1 MASIGR
7 RIVFCVSTLV
17 TSVEH
22 SRLVQNGEGPV
33 VEAAGLELV
42 YKTGVREVRALDGI
56 DLTVPRGQFLCVRGK
71 SGSGKSSLLH
81 TIGGL
86 RKPTAGSVRVAG
98 LDVNSLTPRE
108 AALFRRRMCGIV
120 FQFFNLLPMLTVA
133 QNVAFPLILDGL
145 PRARIN
151 GIVDGLLA
159 ELGILA
165 YRDRSPDQLSG
176 GEMQRVAIARA
187 VAIDPDVILADEPT
201 GNLDSASGAQ
211 IWELLRDLAHRKNVT
226 TIMVTHDADA
236 AEFADRVVELGDGRV
251 IRDSAKSGGHGS

>member
-1 MASIGR
+1 
-7 RIVFCVSTLV
+7 
-17 TSVEH
+17 
-22 SRLVQNGEGPV
+22 VQTAATDAPV
-33 VEAAGLELV
+33 VEARGLELV
-42 YKTGVREVRALDGI
+42 YNTGAREVRALAGI

-98 LDVNSLTPRE
+98 LDVSRLTPRE

-133 QNVAFPLILDGL
+133 QNVAFPVLLDRIPRPRVRSIIEPILE
-145 PRARIN
+145 
-151 GIVDGLLA
+151 
-159 ELGILA
+159 ELGLSVL
-165 YRDRSPDQLSG
+165 RDRYPDQLSG

-211 IWELLRDLAHRKNVT
+211 IWQLLRDLSRRHNVT
-226 TIMVTHDADA
+226 VVMASHDAEAVDYV
-236 AEFADRVVELGDGRV
+236 DRVVVLHDGRV
-251 IRDSAKSGGHGS
+251 RQDSQEGG

>member
-1 MASIGR
+1 MQTA
-7 RIVFCVSTLV
+7 
-17 TSVEH
+17 
-22 SRLVQNGEGPV
+22 NADGPV
-33 VEAAGLELV
+33 VEAKGLELV
-42 YKTGVREVRALDGI
+42 YNTGAREIRALAGI

-86 RKPTAGSVRVAG
+86 RKPTAGVVRVAG
-98 LDVNSLTPRE
+98 LDVSRLTPRE

-120 FQFFNLLPMLTVA
+120 FQFFNQLPMLTVA

-151 GIVDGLLA
+151 GIVDGLLT
-159 ELGILA
+159 ELGILGF
-165 YRDRSPDQLSG
+165 RDRHPDQLSG

-187 VAIDPDVILADEPT
+187 VAIDPEVILADEPT
-201 GNLDSASGAQ
+201 GNLDSASSAQ
-211 IWELLRDLAHRKNVT
+211 IWQLLRELAHRKNVT

-236 AEFADRVVELGDGRV
+236 ASFADRVVELGDGLV
-251 IRDSAKSGGHGS
+251 VRDSAKLAPAES